1 MLDPAHS
8 AQGSAAA
15 ATEWPEFSSSPI
27 CWVRTLVYYRHIG
40 ILEPLCIFIFIFRTF
55 YPSQNT
61 IIDLRQKSAM
71 KCKVCLRERI

>member
-27 CWVRTLVYYRHIG
+27 CWVRTLVFYRHIG
-40 ILEPLCIFIFIFRTF
+40 ILEPLCIFYIYF
-55 YPSQNT
+55 
-61 IIDLRQKSAM
+61 
-71 KCKVCLRERI
+71 